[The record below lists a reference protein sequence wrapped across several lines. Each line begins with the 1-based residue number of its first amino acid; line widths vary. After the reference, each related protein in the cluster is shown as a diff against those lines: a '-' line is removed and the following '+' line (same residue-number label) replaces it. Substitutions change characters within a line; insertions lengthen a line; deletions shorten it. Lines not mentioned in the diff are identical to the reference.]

1 MAIWPANPW
10 LRRGVIAPVA
20 GLFAA
25 LGLFEID
32 NFLVTRGI
40 PKEGTYLDEILIG
53 VLVAAMS
60 VGLDFYYHIKV
71 TRVRQAAVLMSQLD
85 HHIRNALQAMIF
97 SCSVEGDCV
106 PQDAIRAAVA
116 RIEWALA
123 KFPTESEIF
132 AEVKSYLGRNRV
144 EDLKL

>member
-10 LRRGVIAPVA
+10 LRRGVIAPIA

-40 PKEGTYLDEILIG
+40 PKEGTYLDEIFIG

-85 HHIRNALQAMIF
+85 HHIRNSLQAIVF
-97 SCSVEGDCV
+97 SCSVAGDSAAL
-106 PQDAIRAAVA
+106 DAIRTAVA
-116 RIEWALA
+116 RIEWALT
-123 KFPTESEIF
+123 KFPTENEIF
-132 AEVKSYLGRNRV
+132 AQAKTYLG
-144 EDLKL
+144 DHIGHLKL